1 MSMSDPIADML
12 TRIRNAHMA
21 ELEKVDI
28 PTSKLKTE
36 IARVLKREGYIKDFA
51 IEGGTRTLRVF
62 LKYSNG
68 VEPVIKGIKRISKP
82 GQRVYVGAEDVP
94 RVLSGLGMAIISTSA
109 GLMTDKEAKKQ
120 HKGGEII
127 CSVW

>member
-21 ELEKVDI
+21 MLEKVDI

-51 IEGGTRTLRVF
+51 VESGTRTLRVF
-62 LKYSNG
+62 LKYSTDLK
-68 VEPVIKGIKRISKP
+68 PVIQGIKRISKP
-82 GQRVYVGAEDVP
+82 GQRIYIGAGDVP
-94 RVLSGLGMAIISTSA
+94 RVLSGLGMAIISTSS

-120 HKGGEII
+120 NIGGEII